1 MSPWYNEEFRGNV
14 PYSPAHELIA
24 KYFVAVHFGDFL
36 ALFFPS
42 PPDPQGVPSFPW
54 FPHSSSSVLREGMG
68 GEDGRSLF
76 LFFLSFR
83 CFVRWTETETDA

>member
-14 PYSPAHELIA
+14 PSSSAHELIA

-42 PPDPQGVPSFPW
+42 PPDPQGVPFPW
-54 FPHSSSSVLREGMG
+54 FPRSSSSVLREGMG
-68 GEDGRSLF
+68 GRKEPFS
-76 LFFLSFR
+76 FLSFFPLLR
-83 CFVRWTETETDA
+83 SLD